1 MSDIQQRLQ
10 LSMSRYNC
18 SNVLQKQGVSQ
29 LGQRQLLQ
37 GDVLTNSQDRRALT
51 RLLLLV
57 GSLPQAATFKEFTIT
72 KKTDSSSVGM
82 FG

>member
-1 MSDIQQRLQ
+1 MSDLQQRLQ
-10 LSMSRYNC
+10 LSTSRYNC

-57 GSLPQAATFKEFTIT
+57 GSVPQAATFKEFTIT

-82 FG
+82 FD